1 MANEA
6 KTLLLKGI
14 TETEY
19 SRIEEPVRNK
29 IESVLNEQIQDFLSA
44 KIYFETTRG
53 SQEVKVKDL
62 EEHLRTAVQEKDEIK
77 IKFDVLQSQF
87 DETNKTLSTVRNQ
100 LNSIRDEVQRLEKLA
115 DNLRRERNEAT
126 DEKQTAANQLVR
138 RHAEIDRLKIDIDAL
153 NAELKASLQAKCE
166 AVAAAEDIQSK
177 QTELAHKEK
186 LLENERILISK
197 QIVDLNAELFQANNA
212 LSKQRREATNEAI
225 KLQTTI
231 SEKEEELRIIK
242 EQNVKLQDQNIE
254 IGEKLALL
262 TERLKE
268 QKAEEKKIQDEL
280 HQQLNAQTSLA
291 DNYKERLA
299 ESEAHSAELGGAV
312 RELQRLLQEA
322 TSQYSD
328 LESRLNQNEQEAANT
343 LQANQE
349 SIKALKEELKHANL
363 LLEAVKQESSEAAVS
378 RLSPMAASASKLL
391 KSGLTLTQLYT
402 KFAEVTRELIVE
414 KNEKEAFKKEMEI
427 LRKELEEKVPLIQK
441 QKQEYEYTLS
451 SLETLKVKVNQL
463 EEENAKLKAT
473 SSEAEAMV
481 ERLTQYN
488 KRFNDTI
495 KDLSRQICYLL
506 RELETVRG
514 NGQSALTDIPPEV
527 RRAELKT
534 SPDVIS
540 KSMVTFRGVE
550 ELKLLNLG
558 LLVTLM
564 EQLDSVK
571 GGSRMNA
578 MSNVTEEVNEL
589 EVLKKYLVKF
599 ENVEQLQLIN
609 LQMLASLK
617 ELSAERERE
626 EKERERRNAEGEDTK
641 DNYKLKELQDEVSRL
656 ETKVE
661 DLLDREKFLMKQIE
675 VIKNQRDVYHKL
687 FLGQSKGS
695 PSAEVPIELHNAEE
709 MDESS
714 KKGENAGNKA
724 EIRKSNDSSE
734 AAQSRRLTE
743 ELHKEFEIYRQERS
757 ANEKLLVETIAK
769 LRTDLGNA
777 VKERAELA
785 SRAEY
790 NQATCDRLK
799 SRLKALDL
807 ERISLEERCSNYST
821 VISNLE
827 GSLQKARHEVMDLLN
842 KLSITEVVLANLKEE
857 NAFLKQRENRL
868 LKDLEFQKKEK
879 HGQELLMAN
888 LDALKI
894 KFECT
899 ETQAKLKL
907 ESQLKQV
914 NNECSGLKRKLQE
927 EQEKMNSQI
936 ELLEKQTTTAKQ
948 RLKEEQDL
956 RQKTND
962 QLLKCRI
969 ELKERDQSIETLT
982 QQLKVSINQS
992 QPVLEREN
1000 KIRELEMLS
1009 KEKDNAIKHLEEQ
1022 ITVNK
1027 TYTTEVSETLQR
1039 TEKQLVEMKQK
1050 FESYKKSSEKKVS
1063 ELQGIEN
1070 ELRNSIRILEAKLKT
1085 ISANEVEERAARDV
1099 QLSNLK
1105 NRMESL
1111 GSVLNDAKER
1121 AVKAESEAKEAAV
1134 GTRTAEDRAEQLTF
1148 ENQKLIQDIEE
1159 IRSNLLSVKSE
1170 LETAKLENS
1179 QLQEKI
1185 TDLSKVNDLLHTQ
1198 FQELGAKA
1206 AEGANPSTND
1216 TEDSQKG
1223 TEKLLE
1229 VLRIMKKEKNVADD
1243 EIGNLRNAKI
1253 QLESEVRMLKSDIN
1267 EMEKKVQE
1275 GETALELRTEIS
1287 NKTEAV
1293 NQLSKN
1299 NDILKREK
1307 ECLENKLFTIEQQ
1320 LFNIE
1325 SEVVQP
1331 SKSKITELESTI
1343 ERLSAENKALKEESH
1358 RWPYQAGNQEEV
1370 KRLTKEK
1377 ENLSSQLTREKEQ
1390 SQVVKNKSEEQ
1401 LAQLRSAKEEATS
1414 SLSVVEKN
1422 LATLRQELN
1431 ETKDNLKEAT
1441 NKLSNMELELATKDI
1456 NLNDLRNKEVQIRQI
1471 AKKYKAQFQELTKT
1485 LTDER
1490 KLKDGTGSSTNSMAE
1505 EKLKNLTEQVITVQR
1520 ENEALQRENDSLKA
1534 GTLEREDR
1542 AKTLLRNARNR
1553 IQQLTDENKALK
1565 EFGDFRG
1572 SRSKGEGSSSLTENK
1587 SLESRIS
1594 KLEKEKEG
1602 DQLEKERL
1610 LRELEATTQRL
1621 SAVQRQLEKHQTQHA
1636 VTVTPW
1642 RETPFASIK
1651 PMSQV
1656 TRTVVVQPTSQTAAS
1671 APTCSQPPLA
1681 GRQQQVVHTSSTC
1694 EGLSSSPTSSHM
1706 DYIPSVSSAVHN
1718 ILHPNVVLG
1727 QHLDAETDGAEDRHL
1742 GTAHCIQPAVSIA
1755 LVLPQP
1761 APLSQGHLHAQTG
1774 EVGMENN
1781 GVVSASNQEQ
1791 VSEHSVSASN
1801 HGSGPPQSD
1810 YYRVDNGTDGVAASE
1825 STSCASGGAGVS
1837 GLAIAGSSDGSTAT
1851 SQQAA
1856 SSTTSV
1862 TTSVAHQSP
1871 AKRPHHHADHKKHMP
1886 PMKRSRMATVG
1897 ESGSGEMLLRSDG
1910 LEVEYQVPTSSQ
1922 RDQEDEALASSDVD
1936 ESPKALDGQDFEEE
1950 GEEESRYELDPYER
1964 DTQDLIYHHEEV
1976 QESEMHMLDEA
1987 SSMDQDNNEVE
1998 ILDVGSEVPNQC
2010 ESSAHM
2016 DANSGS
2022 SRSNIVHNVEE
2033 ARISG
2038 ASRSNTGRTA
2048 EAMPSSLSQVT
2059 SNQSRRPTTM
2069 PALNRHHI
2077 SLSYD
2082 EPGDDSIVPST
2093 PTLFVPRRSDGFCET
2108 VSSPQ
2113 VPSVR
2118 FTFAQD
2124 HPSNNMSSTQA
2135 VSTVTAGVAQVA
2147 SEGMDDT
2154 RMDLSQLDDG
2164 TGRTV
2169 PTTPSHGSSQ
2179 ESTVGSESG
2188 RIDDLSTA
2196 ASSIDTDSL
2205 TATVPDTPAD
2215 EQNKEGEKASSAA
2228 DVTGTPGTSSS
2239 SNTAGG
2245 SGRDSLLEEGRE
2257 AEAITATQSTS
2268 STSKTSPAAK
2278 NKGGNRKTAN
2288 SARRTVRVSSNRG
2301 NNTRTRQQP
2310 SPIIW
2315 PLLELQQAAVQQSIS
2330 MLPLRGLRSRLG
2342 RAASS
2347 LGIERGAYRARSR
2360 RGARGGYHSG
2370 GNFQNPPRDESDQNS
2385 KNTRSRRKQ

>member
-1621 SAVQRQLEKHQTQHA
+1621 SAVQRQLEKHQT
-1636 VTVTPW
+1636 
-1642 RETPFASIK
+1642 
-1651 PMSQV
+1651 
-1656 TRTVVVQPTSQTAAS
+1656 
-1671 APTCSQPPLA
+1671 
-1681 GRQQQVVHTSSTC
+1681 
-1694 EGLSSSPTSSHM
+1694 
-1706 DYIPSVSSAVHN
+1706 
-1718 ILHPNVVLG
+1718 
-1727 QHLDAETDGAEDRHL
+1727 
-1742 GTAHCIQPAVSIA
+1742 
-1755 LVLPQP
+1755 
-1761 APLSQGHLHAQTG
+1761 G

>member
-1621 SAVQRQLEKHQTQHA
+1621 SAVQRQLEKHQ
-1636 VTVTPW
+1636 
-1642 RETPFASIK
+1642 ASKPTTSSGERSSTTERSSDPPTANIK
-1651 PMSQV
+1651 PMAGPS
-1656 TRTVVVQPTSQTAAS
+1656 TSTNK
-1671 APTCSQPPLA
+1671 L
-1681 GRQQQVVHTSSTC
+1681 
-1694 EGLSSSPTSSHM
+1694 
-1706 DYIPSVSSAVHN
+1706 
-1718 ILHPNVVLG
+1718 
-1727 QHLDAETDGAEDRHL
+1727 
-1742 GTAHCIQPAVSIA
+1742 
-1755 LVLPQP
+1755 
-1761 APLSQGHLHAQTG
+1761 AQTG

>member
-1727 QHLDAETDGAEDRHL
+1727 Q
-1742 GTAHCIQPAVSIA
+1742 
-1755 LVLPQP
+1755 
-1761 APLSQGHLHAQTG
+1761 TG